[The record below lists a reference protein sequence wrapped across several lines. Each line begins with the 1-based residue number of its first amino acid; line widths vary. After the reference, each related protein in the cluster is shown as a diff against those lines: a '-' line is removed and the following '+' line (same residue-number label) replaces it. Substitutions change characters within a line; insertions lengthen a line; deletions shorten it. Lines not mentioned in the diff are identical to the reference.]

1 MMAEKI
7 LLVDDEQDFLE
18 TLSQRIIMRG
28 IDVSATT
35 SAKEA
40 IAKVTAES
48 FEAIILDLQMPEMD
62 GLEVLRTIKK
72 LKPDM
77 QIIVLTGHATVKK
90 AIEAMK
96 LGALDLIE
104 KPADL
109 DTIMEKI
116 KKAHV
121 KKLILVEKETEK
133 KVKNIMSRKGW

>member
-1 MMAEKI
+1 MTEKI

-18 TLSQRIIMRG
+18 TLSQRISLRG
-28 IDVSATT
+28 IDVASTT

-40 IAKVTAES
+40 IAKVAAES
-48 FEAIILDLQMPEMD
+48 YDAIILDLQMPEMD
-62 GLEVLRTIKK
+62 GLEVLKAIKE
-72 LKPDM
+72 LKPEM

-104 KPADL
+104 KPVDL
-109 DTIMEKI
+109 DTILKKI
-116 KKAHV
+116 KKAHG

-133 KVKNIMSRKGW
+133 KMKDIMSRKGW

>member
-1 MMAEKI
+1 MTEKI

-18 TLSQRIIMRG
+18 TLSQRITMRG

-40 IAKVTAES
+40 IAKVAAES
-48 FEAIILDLQMPEMD
+48 YDAIILDLQMPEMD

-109 DTIMEKI
+109 ETIMEKI

>member
-1 MMAEKI
+1 MAEKI

-18 TLSQRIIMRG
+18 ALSQRISLRG
-28 IDVSATT
+28 LDVASTT

-40 IAKVTAES
+40 ITKVAAES
-48 FEAIILDLQMPEMD
+48 YDAIILDLQMPEMD
-62 GLEVLRTIKK
+62 GLEVLKAIKE
-72 LKPDM
+72 LKPET

-104 KPADL
+104 KPVDL
-109 DTIMEKI
+109 DTILKKI
-116 KKAHV
+116 KKAHG

-133 KVKNIMSRKGW
+133 KMKDIMSRKGW